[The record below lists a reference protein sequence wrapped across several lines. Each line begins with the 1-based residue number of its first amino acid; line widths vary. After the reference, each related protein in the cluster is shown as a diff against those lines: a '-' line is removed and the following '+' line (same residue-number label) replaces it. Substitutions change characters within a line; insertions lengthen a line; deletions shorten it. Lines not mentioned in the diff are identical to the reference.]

1 MLRDSWSEVAPPSP
15 DAQDRARSALLA
27 RITEAGPP
35 AAAGPVAPPGR
46 TGRGRVWAWRAG
58 IATAAAAA
66 VAASVVV
73 FGGNGPDARGPVAQ
87 PDPTSAQPGSTT
99 PAHAQP
105 MTAVAQAF
113 ELAATHA
120 AAQPFTPPRPDQW
133 IYIELQ
139 QILASNV
146 AGTKGTPAVKT
157 VQTWKRADGQ
167 QTAYMVNGTLQI
179 GSFQQGSGMP
189 AQDYPTLAGLPTDPD
204 ALLAWLRTRLGPSGD
219 DILFTVI
226 ATIVGQNLLPPD
238 VAAAA
243 LRAAALVPGVAET
256 PESTTIDGH
265 PVTALG
271 RALDGW
277 RQFDILVDS
286 DTQTVIGSRNIAIAD
301 YQDPNGYFAFS
312 KGQVMDMVLLKKA
325 IIVDAAGHT
334 S

>member
-1 MLRDSWSEVAPPSP
+1 
-15 DAQDRARSALLA
+15 
-27 RITEAGPP
+27 
-35 AAAGPVAPPGR
+35 
-46 TGRGRVWAWRAG
+46 
-58 IATAAAAA
+58 
-66 VAASVVV
+66 
-73 FGGNGPDARGPVAQ
+73 
-87 PDPTSAQPGSTT
+87 
-99 PAHAQP
+99 
-105 MTAVAQAF
+105 
-113 ELAATHA
+113 
-120 AAQPFTPPRPDQW
+120 
-133 IYIELQ
+133 
-139 QILASNV
+139 
-146 AGTKGTPAVKT
+146 
-157 VQTWKRADGQ
+157 
-167 QTAYMVNGTLQI
+167 MVNGRLQI

-189 AQDYPTLAGLPTDPD
+189 AQDYPTLAGLPTDPA
-204 ALLAWLRTRLGPSGD
+204 ALLAWLRTRLGLSGD

-325 IIVDAAGHT
+325 IIVDAAGQT